1 MLDPGTRL
9 GPFHIL
15 APLGAGGMGEVYR
28 ARDTR
33 LNRTVAL
40 KVLPSL
46 KASPEFRQRFDR
58 EARAIAGLNHPH
70 ICTLHD
76 VRYESGVD
84 ILVMEF
90 CDGIT
95 LAERLRR
102 GPLTVDQVV
111 RYGIEIAAALDHAH
125 RHGLTHRDL
134 KPGNIMLTPSGAK
147 LLDFGLAKLSE
158 GEPVER
164 PAVTVAT
171 ETLELTRSGTIV
183 GTRPYM
189 APEQFEGK
197 PVDARADIF
206 AFGAVLYEM
215 LAGKRAFESTSE
227 LGTIAAILSSDPV
240 PVATLQ
246 PLAPAALI
254 RVITYCLA
262 KSPGARWSSMQDV
275 LFTLRGI
282 SEDRAAG
289 GEKDHSKRAARH
301 KKLVWIL
308 AAAVVILSAGS
319 WMLWRRAL
327 ATAANPPIR
336 FPIFAPETATW
347 TPSDGVI
354 VSPDGRRFAFVASLA
369 DGKPILWVRLL
380 DALSAQP
387 LSGTEGASH
396 PFWSPDSRF
405 VGFFADGKLKAIE
418 VSGGPPRVVCDAP
431 FGRSGTWNKRG
442 IIVFARSSRDP
453 LYQVS
458 AAGGVP
464 VQVSALDPAKG
475 DWGHRTPHFLPDGEH
490 FLYVVRST
498 QQDREG
504 VYVGGLD
511 GSQGARLLPGDS
523 TAMFAAPGH
532 VLYVE
537 SGTLMAR
544 PFDTSRF
551 EFTGTA
557 FALTHPV
564 GYDVSTGR
572 AFFSVSEGGVL
583 TYRGIGDPNM
593 QLAWFDRTGNK
604 IGTLGAPGQYWDL
617 SLSPDERF
625 VAVTR
630 MDPLVGARDIWVIES
645 SRGTMS
651 RLTFHAENDLLPT
664 WSPDGSKL
672 VYYAIRG
679 ETKHLFMRP
688 PAGAGHEEAVITSP
702 AEMLVTDWSADGKYL
717 LYSRIDR
724 AQKSRSDLW
733 VVSLDDRQ
741 PSKFLE
747 TPFRDTQ
754 ARFSPDRQWIA
765 YSSDEAGRPE
775 VYIQS
780 FKSPGVRSQ
789 VSIAGGGYPSWR
801 RDGREL
807 FYLDS
812 EGQLMAISVEAG
824 PAFQAGKARA
834 LFQTGLGQLSMSGA
848 GVDYAFS
855 ADGQRVLLKTPVQGP
870 DSSPVTVV
878 LNWAAS
884 LKP

>member
-111 RYGIEIAAALDHAH
+111 RYGIEIAEALDHAH

-164 PAVTVAT
+164 PATTVAT
-171 ETLELTRSGTIV
+171 ETLELTRTGTIV

-282 SEDRAAG
+282 SDDRAAVG
-289 GEKDHSKRAARH
+289 GKGHSKRAARH
-301 KKLVWIL
+301 KKLVWML
-308 AAAVVILSAGS
+308 TAVVVILSAGS
-319 WMLWRRAL
+319 WMLWRRAS
-327 ATAANPPIR
+327 AAAGNPPIR

-347 TPSDGVI
+347 TSSDGVI

-464 VQVSALDPAKG
+464 LQVAALDPAKG

-498 QQDREG
+498 QQDRQG

-511 GSQGARLLPGDS
+511 GFQGARLLTGDS
-523 TAMFAAPGH
+523 TAMFAVPGH

-544 PFDTSRF
+544 PFDTTRF
-551 EFTGTA
+551 EFTGPA
-557 FALTHPV
+557 FALAHPV

-583 TYRGIGDPNM
+583 TYRGVGDPNM
-593 QLAWFDRTGNK
+593 QLAWFDRRGNK

-630 MDPLVGARDIWVIES
+630 MDPLVGTRDIWVIEG

-651 RLTFHAENDLLPT
+651 RLTFHADNDLLPT
-664 WSPDGSKL
+664 WSPDGSRL

-688 PAGAGHEEAVITSP
+688 PVGAGHEEAVITSP

-724 AQKSRSDLW
+724 SQKSRSDLW

-741 PSKFLE
+741 PGKFVE

-754 ARFSPDRQWIA
+754 GRFSPDRQWIA

-775 VYIQS
+775 VYVQS

-789 VSIAGGGYPSWR
+789 VSTAGGGYPLWR

-812 EGQLMAISVEAG
+812 EGQLMAINVEAG
-824 PAFQAGKARA
+824 PAFQAGRPRA

-848 GVDYAFS
+848 GVDYAIS
-855 ADGQRVLLKTPVQGP
+855 ADGQRMLLKTPVQGP